1 MQHAA
6 RAVLQFVCPFVVAD
20 WERDNAADRACG
32 VVAHAYWVCVLS
44 WNWIW
49 YAIARL
55 HRISM
60 FVTKPRSQGDDALKA
75 CGLRWEDGSNL
86 WFQ

>member
-1 MQHAA
+1 MTEY
-6 RAVLQFVCPFVVAD
+6 RALPGGAISLKKLCAD
-20 WERDNAADRACG
+20 GRG
-32 VVAHAYWVCVLS
+32 LLS